1 MLDGFEAIAI
11 VAVLA
16 VVFLW
21 GPDKLPEIARA
32 MAEAKKEFDKASKEA
47 SRAYQQATALTPA
60 TTLPLDS
67 ATQPAIA
74 QPAIGPPPT
83 EAVIVAAKSMGISTE
98 GKTREELVK
107 ETIERSMKK

>member
-1 MLDGFEAIAI
+1 MVLDGFEAIAI

-32 MAEAKKEFDKASKEA
+32 MAEAKREFDKASREA
-47 SRAYQQATALTPA
+47 SRAYQQATALPPAATPS
-60 TTLPLDS
+60 PVS
-67 ATQPAIA
+67 STQPAM
-74 QPAIGPPPT
+74 GPPPT
-83 EAVIVAAKSMGISTE
+83 DAVIVAAQSMGISTE